1 MNSSLFARLA
11 VALPRP
17 FTKSSL
23 WAARGWGSKLAGDVR
38 GWFRGDRWV
47 SIRQAAG
54 TGAWSWQQLRRS
66 ACPPQPPPPTYVRRN
81 SARAPGKSGVPGAR
95 SCTPGM
101 CIKRR
106 RAGGGCG
113 GRSGGA
119 RACETLPRSS
129 LLTWSYEL
137 SQHGVSHC
145 TASAGLPGTAGP
157 GNRKHIGYQKEKKGG
172 GRLKAIPSAGRKP
185 SFKLSGE

>member
-66 ACPPQPPPPTYVRRN
+66 ACPPPAPAPHLRAAEFRPRPRKVR
-81 SARAPGKSGVPGAR
+81 G
-95 SCTPGM
+95 
-101 CIKRR
+101 
-106 RAGGGCG
+106 
-113 GRSGGA
+113 
-119 RACETLPRSS
+119 
-129 LLTWSYEL
+129 
-137 SQHGVSHC
+137 
-145 TASAGLPGTAGP
+145 
-157 GNRKHIGYQKEKKGG
+157 
-172 GRLKAIPSAGRKP
+172 AGRAELH
-185 SFKLSGE
+185 SWDVH